1 MSCDIIFRFSA
12 NSNLI
17 KKSLKYY
24 FNVLKCKIVKFFS
37 VWFIWDGDIMLNR
50 ILVYF
55 GNESEAKGLMDY
67 AEILQKKYDVEV
79 DGIYIKDV
87 RKYEVLPPSIEGLL
101 VDNSSSSYLLKEWE
115 KVENDHIDFIERNF
129 KERFKGENFI
139 VEDGEVEDII
149 FKKMRG
155 YDLLVT
161 GKGARV
167 SSNLKMILKNH
178 YKPIL
183 IIPEEFQFGMEK
195 IMVSD
200 DRSERLNKSLFY
212 FMNLFSEVKR
222 YDIVSVNIEEEDK
235 ELIRYFLDTEIDVNH
250 VNLEGEDEVGVIV
263 EQSKKYDLLIM
274 GDMKYPYTI
283 EKLTGH
289 IGVRL
294 IEKLKVPI
302 FIA

>member
-1 MSCDIIFRFSA
+1 M
-12 NSNLI
+12 
-17 KKSLKYY
+17 LK
-24 FNVLKCKIVKFFS
+24 
-37 VWFIWDGDIMLNR
+37 R

-55 GNESEAKGLMDY
+55 GSESEAKGLMDY

-139 VEDGEVEDII
+139 VEDGEVEDVI

-155 YDLLVT
+155 YDLLVA

-178 YKPIL
+178 YKPVL
-183 IIPEEFQFGMEK
+183 IVPEESQFGMEK

-212 FMNLFSEVKR
+212 FMNLFTDVKK
-222 YDIVSVNIEEEDK
+222 YHIVSVNIEEEDK
-235 ELIRYFLDTEIDVNH
+235 ELSRYFLDTEIDINH
-250 VNLEGEDEVGVIV
+250 ISLEGEDEVGIIV
-263 EQSKKYDLLIM
+263 EESKEYDLLIM

-294 IEKLKVPI
+294 LEKLKVPI